1 MTTIFPSS
9 SPFFQLRSNGV
20 LLSQT
25 PGLWIGP
32 PPTPLA
38 HPGSQAPPPTT
49 RPPLYCLP
57 DRKSPLNTLDE
68 SPLVWVVIEYFHSC

>member
-1 MTTIFPSS
+1 M
-9 SPFFQLRSNGV
+9 

-25 PGLWIGP
+25 PGLWISP
-32 PPTPLA
+32 PPIPLA

-49 RPPLYCLP
+49 RLPLYCLP